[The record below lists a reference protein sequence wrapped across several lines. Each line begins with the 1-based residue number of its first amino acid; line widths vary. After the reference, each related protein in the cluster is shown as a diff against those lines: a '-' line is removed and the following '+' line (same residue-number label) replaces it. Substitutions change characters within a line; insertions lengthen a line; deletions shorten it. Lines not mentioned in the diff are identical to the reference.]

1 MTALVA
7 LAAGLGLAAVTGWLL
22 TRRRG
27 VLREAD
33 GPAADP
39 ELLGLSRT
47 GPTVVYVSAP
57 WCGPCAAVRRVVEQ
71 VCTEL
76 DVAHNEIDI
85 DADPVAARALSV
97 LSLPTTFIF
106 DAEGVQRFRSS
117 GVPTAD
123 ALRSALRAL
132 LA

>member
-1 MTALVA
+1 MTALLV
-7 LAAGLGLAAVTGWLL
+7 LAVGLGLAALAGWLL
-22 TRRRG
+22 SRRGG

-33 GPAADP
+33 GAVADP
-39 ELLGLSRT
+39 ELLGLSRS
-47 GPTVVYVSAP
+47 GPTVVHVSAP
-57 WCGPCAAVRRVVEQ
+57 WCGPCGAVRRVVEQ

-76 DVAHNEIDI
+76 DVAHNEIDM

-106 DAEGVQRFRSS
+106 DAEGRQRFRAS
-117 GVPTAD
+117 GVPTAE